1 MTVVHPNHIV
11 GINSI
16 TVQTGDSLSVHK
28 ADGSL
33 IRTIVSNT
41 GVSTFHAIE
50 VSKGGGDLTV
60 GISTLFADN
69 STGKIGIGTDIP
81 GEKLSVEDSS
91 PAVLINATNAS
102 GESKL
107 QFGRTGNTNVGE
119 IKYEH
124 SNNAFTFRTNDSADQ
139 LRIDSS
145 GRLLIGTTTEGHDD
159 SDELTLAGTRTG
171 ITIRSASDNYGNI
184 FFSDATSGTG
194 EYVGAVQ
201 YYHADNTLRLKTS
214 STDRLIISST
224 GDVDIPNG
232 NIGIHTTDA
241 NTEHIAGA
249 ASSFIGLYMN
259 DGFIG
264 FPTHLNR
271 NGGYFIATHVNA
283 LNAGPVSL
291 GSSMTLHGTWTI
303 V

>member
-1 MTVVHPNHIV
+1 M
-11 GINSI
+11 GIQIKGSNDTISA
-16 TVQTGDSLSVHK
+16 

-33 IRTIVSNT
+33 VLE
-41 GVSTFHAIE
+41 GVSLTFDNENITGISTMATA
-50 VSKGGGDLTV
+50 VVTSGDLTV

-145 GRLLIGTTTEGHDD
+145 GRLLIGTTTEGQVSADD
-159 SDELTLAGTRTG
+159 LTVAGSGNQG
-171 ITIRSASDNYGNI
+171 ITIRSGT
-184 FFSDATSGTG
+184 TS
-194 EYVGAVQ
+194 
-201 YYHADNTLRLKTS
+201 N
-214 STDRLIISST
+214 
-224 GDVDIPNG
+224 
-232 NIGIHTTDA
+232 
-241 NTEHIAGA
+241 
-249 ASSFIGLYMN
+249 
-259 DGFIG
+259 
-264 FPTHLNR
+264 
-271 NGGYFIATHVNA
+271 
-283 LNAGPVSL
+283 
-291 GSSMTLHGTWTI
+291 
-303 V
+303 